1 MKHAADGPIVVIVD
15 TSCLINF
22 LIVDRMDL
30 FGALSGY
37 AFVVPNHVVAEVT
50 DATERTR
57 LAAAMTAG
65 VVTEIEITDLAEI
78 ELYVA
83 LRRIL
88 GDGESACLAVAATRG
103 WVMAADEKGRL
114 RREAYERLGEANL
127 VNTPGILVSVIQEE
141 ILTAE
146 GAEALRAV
154 LATHRFV
161 MDIPPFAELV
171 GEQRPCPP
179 PAQDLG

>member
-1 MKHAADGPIVVIVD
+1 MERATDGPVAAIVD

-22 LIVDRMDL
+22 LIVDRMDI

-37 AFVVPNHVVAEVT
+37 AFVVPNHVVAEVK
-50 DATERTR
+50 DPAQRTR
-57 LAAAMTAG
+57 LEAALKTGAL
-65 VVTEIEITDLAEI
+65 TEIEITDLAEI

-114 RREAYERLGEANL
+114 RREAYERLGEAYL
-127 VNTPGILVSVIQEE
+127 VNTSGILVSAIQEG
-141 ILTAE
+141 ILTAD
-146 GAEALRAV
+146 GAEMLRAM

-161 MDIPPFAELV
+161 MDTSPFAELV
-171 GEQRPCPP
+171 GEQQPCPP
-179 PAQDLG
+179 PAQDSG

>member
-1 MKHAADGPIVVIVD
+1 MERAADGPIVVIVD

-114 RREAYERLGEANL
+114 RREVYERLGEASL
-127 VNTPGILVSVIQEE
+127 VNTPGILVSAIQEG
-141 ILTAE
+141 ILTAD
-146 GAEALRAV
+146 GAETLRAV
-154 LATHRFV
+154 LVKNRFV
-161 MDIPPFAELV
+161 MDIPPFVELV
-171 GEQRPCPP
+171 GEQPSSTPP
-179 PAQDLG
+179 V

>member
-1 MKHAADGPIVVIVD
+1 MERAADGPIVVIVD

-37 AFVVPNHVVAEVT
+37 AFVVPNHVVA
-50 DATERTR
+50 
-57 LAAAMTAG
+57 
-65 VVTEIEITDLAEI
+65 EIEITDLAEI

-114 RREAYERLGEANL
+114 RREEHERLDEAYL
-127 VNTPGILVSVIQEE
+127 VNTPGILVSAIQEG
-141 ILTAE
+141 ILTAD

-154 LATHRFV
+154 LVTHRFV

-171 GEQRPCPP
+171 GEQPSSTPP
-179 PAQDLG
+179 VQDSG

>member
-1 MKHAADGPIVVIVD
+1 MERAADGPIVVIVD

-22 LIVDRMDL
+22 LIVDRMDI

-37 AFVVPNHVVAEVT
+37 AFVVPNHVVAEVK
-50 DATERTR
+50 DPAQRTR
-57 LAAAMTAG
+57 FEAALKTGAL
-65 VVTEIEITDLAEI
+65 TEIEITDLAEI

-114 RREAYERLGEANL
+114 RREAYERLGEAYL
-127 VNTPGILVSVIQEE
+127 VNTPGILVSAIQEG
-141 ILTAE
+141 ILTAD
-146 GAEALRAV
+146 GAETLRAV
-154 LATHRFV
+154 LATHLFV
-161 MDIPPFAELV
+161 MDTPPFAELV
-171 GEQRPCPP
+171 GEQQPCPP
-179 PAQDLG
+179 PGHDSG

>member
-1 MKHAADGPIVVIVD
+1 MERAADGPIVVIVD

-114 RREAYERLGEANL
+114 RREAYERLGEAAL
-127 VNTPGILVSVIQEE
+127 VNTPGILVSAIQEG

-146 GAEALRAV
+146 GAETLRAM
-154 LATHRFV
+154 LASLRFV
-161 MDIPPFAELV
+161 MDLPPFSKLI
-171 GEQRPCPP
+171 
-179 PAQDLG
+179 